1 VVFQIVDGPV
11 DAGELY
17 VEATTSLAVRVVME
31 DGEDG
36 ADILEAAKP
45 RVVMVDEVP
54 VFPFDQIRRSDGDGT
69 YTLLGVPFGAVQVII
84 DERPPDVFVKAINAR
99 GGQYGFS
106 SIDVR
111 AARSSPIEV
120 VLSGESSRLE
130 GDVVDALERAVGFAV
145 VALVP
150 RDEQARAYQDAYRTT
165 QADAEGRFLIRGIP
179 PGDYLAL
186 AWDGRIEDGAW
197 MNRQFLSRFVG
208 LAQPIGLE
216 AREVD
221 AIQLR
226 AIPRAR

>member
-1 VVFQIVDGPV
+1 MLTGVLKWSFSLPPLSRRFATHNSGDSDDRRGRVVFQIVDGPV

-106 SIDVR
+106 S
-111 AARSSPIEV
+111 
-120 VLSGESSRLE
+120 
-130 GDVVDALERAVGFAV
+130 
-145 VALVP
+145 
-150 RDEQARAYQDAYRTT
+150 T
-165 QADAEGRFLIRGIP
+165 
-179 PGDYLAL
+179 
-186 AWDGRIEDGAW
+186 
-197 MNRQFLSRFVG
+197 
-208 LAQPIGLE
+208 
-216 AREVD
+216 
-221 AIQLR
+221 
-226 AIPRAR
+226 